1 MIEKQ
6 KIENLLK
13 QIEREQS
20 VSNQVKVIID
30 ILRSVDQRMVCEPQ
44 KCETAYDCRPHFVV
58 APQPIKSRAGYTHS

>member
-30 ILRSVDQRMVCEPQ
+30 ILRQIL
-44 KCETAYDCRPHFVV
+44 K
-58 APQPIKSRAGYTHS
+58 II